1 MYINSVS
8 SVGFHTVNHG
18 LKIKEHTS
26 NPNFEGSYVINKKA
40 LKGISVAALL
50 GMTTVMGCKQPTT
63 PIYETPIEQEED
75 TQTIKEDETDEVV
88 EETEETDDEII
99 PEETEIIED
108 ENTEETT
115 TDEKIEEV
123 VVEDETEEK
132 TDEVI
137 EDITEEVIEET
148 EETEE
153 DITTQEVEEETPVVN
168 VTRTE
173 QAELFKD
180 ANVKAM
186 FDLLGLNIKTK
197 KSELVEGGYTP
208 YSGDVLHMEFKIS
221 PSTKQVYDLILEEST
236 PDKLVYKN
244 SMVYIKSP
252 SSQYSYKSTFM
263 KDKNGDIIRKDSL
276 DPAHYFK
283 YQIQDDAIRIDTI
296 NSANDF
302 VDYRDTIYYQKGQNS
317 SEFINN
323 YRGFLKFYTNASVTV
338 EE

>member
-1 MYINSVS
+1 MFINSVS
-8 SVGFHTVNHG
+8 SVGFHTVNQG
-18 LKIKEHTS
+18 LKVKEHTS
-26 NPNFEGSYVINKKA
+26 NPNFEGTYAISKKA

-50 GMTTVMGCKQPTT
+50 GMATVMGCKQPTT

-88 EETEETDDEII
+88 EEIEDIDDEVIS
-99 PEETEIIED
+99 EEPEIIEED
-108 ENTEETT
+108 NTEETT
-115 TDEKIEEV
+115 PDEEIEEV
-123 VVEDETEEK
+123 VVAEDETEEK

-137 EDITEEVIEET
+137 EEVTEEVIEET

-153 DITTQEVEEETPVVN
+153 ETPIVN

-180 ANVKAM
+180 ENVKAM
-186 FDLLGLNIKTK
+186 FDLLGLNTKTK

-296 NSANDF
+296 NSANNF
-302 VDYRDTIYYQKGQNS
+302 VDYRETIYYQKGQDS